1 MIEKENKEYS
11 TVIINNPKNEKL
23 EKNEKMQ
30 YLLLLLLWKKII
42 LLLIKRHCLKPFKK

>member
-23 EKNEKMQ
+23 EKNEKIQ
-30 YLLLLLLWKKII
+30 YLLLLLSWKKII